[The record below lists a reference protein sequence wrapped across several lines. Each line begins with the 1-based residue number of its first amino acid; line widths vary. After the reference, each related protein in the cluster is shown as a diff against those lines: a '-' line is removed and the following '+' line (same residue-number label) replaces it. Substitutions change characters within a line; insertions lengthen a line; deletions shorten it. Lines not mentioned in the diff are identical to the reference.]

1 MQKNHTKTKNQ
12 NIKQKNI
19 KSGNAPK
26 GRGIW
31 LYGKHP
37 VFLALS
43 KKRREI
49 FEILVTKNS
58 LSELENFLQK
68 NNLHNL
74 KQRIKIVEAKSIEQF
89 VGLNQT
95 HQGIAINCSPIPF
108 KSQNNLFDE
117 IEKLRNEEKKLPTIL
132 ILDQLTD
139 PHNIG
144 AIIRSACA
152 FGVSKIIF
160 QDHNFPKET
169 STISKSS
176 SGMIEN
182 VDLYLVVNLSNLMQ
196 KLKEVDYWCIGLA
209 GEAKEEISKAKEF
222 TNVALVIG
230 SEGEGIRELVKKNC
244 DLLVK
249 IPMSDKVESLN
260 ASVAAAISLWE
271 LYN

>member
-1 MQKNHTKTKNQ
+1 MKKNLTRTKNQ
-12 NIKQKNI
+12 NNFSKKI
-19 KSGNAPK
+19 KSDNAPK

-37 VFLALS
+37 VFLALQ

-58 LSELENFLQK
+58 VTELENFLQK
-68 NNLHNL
+68 NNIHNL
-74 KQRIKIVEAKSIEQF
+74 QQRIKIVEAKYIEQF
-89 VGLNQT
+89 IGLHQV
-95 HQGIAINCSPIPF
+95 HQGIALNCSAIPL
-108 KSQNNLFDE
+108 KSQNNLLDE
-117 IEKLRNEEKKLPTIL
+117 IEKLRAQEKKLPTIL

-144 AIIRSACA
+144 AIVRSACA
-152 FGVSKIIF
+152 FGVTKIVF
-160 QDHNFPKET
+160 LEHNFPKET
-169 STISKSS
+169 ATISKSS

-182 VDLYLVVNLSNLMQ
+182 VDLYLVVNLSNLMM

-209 GEAKEEISKAKEF
+209 GEAKEEIAKAREF

-230 SEGEGIRELVKKNC
+230 SEGEGIRDLVKKNC